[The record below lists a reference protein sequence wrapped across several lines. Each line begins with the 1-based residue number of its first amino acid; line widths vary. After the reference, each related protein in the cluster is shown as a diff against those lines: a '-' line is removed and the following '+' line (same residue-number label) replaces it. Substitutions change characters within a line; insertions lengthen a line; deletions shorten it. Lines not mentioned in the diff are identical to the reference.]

1 MYGVIYKITNKLNDM
16 IYIGQTTRSLKVRF
30 REHAKAGCHLHNAIE
45 KYGIDN
51 FAIEVIEEC
60 KTKQELDEREI
71 FWIAELKCRHPNGYN
86 LNNGG
91 SGNAGFLQTEETRS
105 KKSAIMK
112 GKKSRFFGKRHTE
125 ESKLKIG
132 ASMTGEKNHFYG
144 KHHTDE
150 VRVKISSIRRN
161 STPYKNLLIELDK
174 RKLSYKALAKLLGR
188 SIQNISNKM
197 RDRRKFTAR
206 DIVKLVEIF
215 GLPAEYL
222 MAREDKIST

>member
-1 MYGVIYKITNKLNDM
+1 M

-112 GKKSRFFGKRHTE
+112 GK
-125 ESKLKIG
+125 
-132 ASMTGEKNHFYG
+132 NYG